1 MRKFEKA
8 WAATGKKLDMG
19 KSCIR
24 FRKVDDLAL
33 DVIAETI
40 RTMPARKYIDI
51 YESAIKQNVQEAR
64 RRNES
69 RGAAKSTAATSSNA
83 KVKVPKKATKGKPTK
98 VAWSE
103 TMPQLV
109 VPKNSCLPAE

>member
-24 FRKVDDLAL
+24 FKKVDDLAL

-40 RTMPARKYIDI
+40 RTMPARKYIEI
-51 YESAIKQNVQEAR
+51 YESSIKTNVQEAR
-64 RRNES
+64 RRKEV
-69 RGAAKSTAATSSNA
+69 RAATQMKTTTA
-83 KVKVPKKATKGKPTK
+83 KPKKTTTKANKAQPSK
-98 VAWSE
+98 
-103 TMPQLV
+103 Q
-109 VPKNSCLPAE
+109 PARR